1 MVNGLQVVVHMQ
13 FFNIKSPGNVCL
25 FIGFFAEIS
34 NFDVID
40 TSDFTNKI
48 GYIPEMDAI
57 SLNFQ
62 NEGYLNNLVVPS
74 LGTLFYILLAQ
85 ISLVAVHLLLHII
98 SRCIKLADKVTNK
111 VARYLYFNGTI
122 RLLMESY
129 MDLVMFALINIKDL
143 DWSGDFFFVTL
154 NNWISISL
162 LGILIV
168 FPFLIVIVYVRNVK

>member
-1 MVNGLQVVVHMQ
+1 M
-13 FFNIKSPGNVCL
+13 
-25 FIGFFAEIS
+25 
-34 NFDVID
+34 
-40 TSDFTNKI
+40 
-48 GYIPEMDAI
+48 
-57 SLNFQ
+57 
-62 NEGYLNNLVVPS
+62 
-74 LGTLFYILLAQ
+74 LLAQ
-85 ISLVAVHLLLHII
+85 VSLIAVHFLLYTI
-98 SRCIKLADKVTNK
+98 SRCIKPAGKVTDKVSK
-111 VARYLYFNGTI
+111 YLYFNGTI